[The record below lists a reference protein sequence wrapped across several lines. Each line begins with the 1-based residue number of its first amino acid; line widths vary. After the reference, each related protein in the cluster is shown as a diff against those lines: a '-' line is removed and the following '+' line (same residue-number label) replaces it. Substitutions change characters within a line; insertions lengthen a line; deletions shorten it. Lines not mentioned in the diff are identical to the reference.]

1 MSRSVAAVET
11 CVEDTLARVGRRI
24 RLGTPLGI
32 GKANHLVN
40 EFYRR
45 AATDPSIELSIHTAL
60 SLGRPH
66 ASSELERR
74 FIEPLADRLFGGYP
88 ELAWAKPRREG
99 KLPDNIRVREFY
111 FQPGSLMGSRRGQR
125 NHVSSNYTHVVRD
138 LLDQEINVIAQL
150 VAVDRGSE
158 GGRDGGHDGHGQ
170 DGLRY
175 SLGSNPDLTVDMVP
189 HLERLRARG
198 EAIAILGQVNSEM
211 PFMYGDAVVEPDFFD
226 AVVDDPAID
235 FPLFGAPNVPVATAD
250 YLIAL
255 HVGTLI
261 RDGGTLQIG
270 IGSMGDAI
278 TRVLQLRHL
287 ENETFRQVVADAGI
301 EDRYGDLVARI
312 GGLDTFEEG
321 LYASSE
327 MLVDGFLE
335 LRRSGVLRRR
345 VYDSVPLQRC
355 LNEGRID
362 EKVSLDALDT
372 LVDEGVIG
380 SELTEADVAFL
391 ERHGF
396 LRSGTRL
403 VEGEL
408 ILTGGVGTPADLGH
422 DETRRL
428 LRERGLGDRLTGG
441 HFAHACF
448 FLGPRD
454 FYEALRSMDPEERAG
469 ISMTGISF
477 VNELYGQEEL
487 KRLQRKD
494 ARFVNS
500 GIIATLGGAM
510 ASDGLEDGRV
520 VSGVGGQYNF
530 VAMAHELDD
539 GRSILMLTS
548 TDQRDGSLTSNIR
561 SAYGHVTIPRHLR
574 DIVVTEYGIA
584 DVRGKSDEDVLT
596 ALLEIADSRFQEELL
611 AEAREAGRV
620 SPSYQIPEHAR
631 HNRPERLEDLLAP
644 YRNRGLFQSFPF
656 GTDLTEEELVLKDA
670 LMALKRMTS
679 ERTVPVPGLS
689 ELRGALR
696 VPDEAMPYLR
706 RLDLE
711 NPSGLNERLLQRAVL
726 VGLTSVG
733 AIGS

>member
-1 MSRSVAAVET
+1 MTRSVAAVEA
-11 CVEDTLARVGRRI
+11 CVEQTLRRVGKRV

-74 FIEPLADRLFGGYP
+74 FVEPLADRLFRGYP
-88 ELAWAKPRREG
+88 ELAWVKPRREG
-99 KLPDNIRVREFY
+99 RLPDNIRVREFY
-111 FQPGSLMGSRRGQR
+111 FQPGSLMGSPRAQR

-138 LLDQEINVIAQL
+138 LLDQDINVIAQL
-150 VAVDRGSE
+150 VAADRSNGNGE
-158 GGRDGGHDGHGQ
+158 A
-170 DGLRY
+170 GLRY
-175 SLGSNPDLTVDMVP
+175 SLGSNPDLTVDIVP
-189 HLERLRARG
+189 HLERRRKGG
-198 EAIAILGQVNSEM
+198 EEIAILGQVNSEM
-211 PFMYGDAVVEPDFFD
+211 PFMYGDAVVEPSFFD
-226 AVVDDPAID
+226 GVVDDPAID
-235 FPLFGAPNVPVATAD
+235 FPLFGAPNVPVSTAD
-250 YLIAL
+250 YMIAL

-287 ENETFRQVVADAGI
+287 ENETFRQVVADTGI
-301 EDRYGDLVARI
+301 EERYGDLVSAI
-312 GGLDTFEEG
+312 GGLAPFEEG

-355 LNEGRID
+355 LNEGLIG
-362 EKVSLDALDT
+362 EAVSLEALDA
-372 LVDEGVIG
+372 LVDEGVIEA
-380 SELTEADVAFL
+380 ELTEADVAFL
-391 ERHGF
+391 ERYGL
-396 LRSGTRL
+396 LRSGTHLIDGKL
-403 VEGEL
+403 VF
-408 ILTGGVGTPADLGH
+408 IGGRSTPADLGN
-422 DETRRL
+422 DVTRQF
-428 LRERGLGDRLTGG
+428 LRDHGLGDRLLGG

-454 FYEALRSMDPEERAG
+454 FYQALRSMDPAERSG

-477 VNELYGQEEL
+477 VNELYGREEL
-487 KRLQRKD
+487 KRLQRRH

-539 GRSILMLTS
+539 GRSILMLTA
-548 TDQRDGSLTSNIR
+548 TDERDGSLTSNIR
-561 SAYGHVTIPRHLR
+561 STYGHVTIPRHLR

-584 DVRGKSDEDVLT
+584 DIRGRSDEDVVT
-596 ALLEIADSRFQEELL
+596 ALLEIADSRFQDELL
-611 AEAREAGRV
+611 AEAKEARRV
-620 SPSYQIPEHAR
+620 PASYEIPEHAR
-631 HNRPERLEDLLAP
+631 HNRPDRLEDLLAP
-644 YRNRGLFQSFPF
+644 CRDRGLFQDFPF

-670 LMALKRMTS
+670 LTALKRLAG
-679 ERTVPVPGLS
+679 ERTVPIPGLS

-696 VPDEAMPYLR
+696 VPEEATPYLR
-706 RLDLE
+706 RMELE
-711 NPSGLNERLLQRAVL
+711 NPSGLNERLLQRAVV

-733 AIGS
+733 AI